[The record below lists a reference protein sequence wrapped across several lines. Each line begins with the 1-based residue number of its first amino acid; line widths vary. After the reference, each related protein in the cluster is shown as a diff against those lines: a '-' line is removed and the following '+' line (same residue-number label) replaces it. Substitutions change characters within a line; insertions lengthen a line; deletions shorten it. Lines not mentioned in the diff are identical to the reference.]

1 MKFKKRMISLL
12 LAMLLVFNSVP
23 IGGASLGAEVS
34 VKENLTDFIADV
46 EYGWTGGDYR
56 FPDGVLDN
64 VEEGQDVY
72 LTATA
77 ALENVDG
84 IPQAG
89 TDVKVSFTN
98 FAIAGADAQYYII
111 PDLTGMTA
119 EKTVKVLPKTLK
131 IRPAATQA
139 YYGQDLPEDG
149 KVSVNEDY
157 KKQLVGDD
165 DVTVTCTFTFKL
177 DGATDVGTYE
187 LEKIGEIRLKGKAKN
202 NYEAVI
208 EDEENLKFSI
218 LSYTTE
224 AVASDGN
231 ADDAIGNQNGKTE
244 ATLTAPDGFLISTEG
259 NLDNE
264 GWSSSIEVELE
275 ETDGTSKKEIVYY
288 LRNDERGTEF
298 YRAICEK
305 TYEYSAMPLPT
316 VTGIEILPITR
327 EETTGEQITTTM
339 LFKEDGVFANG
350 DVQAVVYVTGAS
362 FEQATDITLVV
373 DGVETTMA
381 ATEVVLVDGK
391 YTYKAVFDIASVDGD
406 SVPHVLQAY
415 ANNTSGTGAVYP
427 AADCRDTY
435 LNSETPVTMPL
446 VLDRKA
452 PDVQINEIETTRSY
466 FMGIFPYPD
475 KLVGTFTVDD
485 IHSGVVKVEYKWD
498 DEEYR
503 EYTGHNKAPY
513 RVERG
518 WDEYD
523 HTLYVRVTDAVGN
536 VTILSRSKDQAD
548 DFTPPIIDSVLVE
561 GAQDTAYGLLS
572 NGQVKIIIKTH
583 DDNSNANSYVSGIQG
598 VSIVGKKLDVGSKQ
612 YRDYSAEA
620 QWDQEAGAYVLTL
633 APDIKLIDVEI
644 HSRDAFGPAK
654 LALNKIPVQQAEPA
668 EGEEASTEVRYY
680 QSDKLYVE
688 NEAPSITISE
698 LGEKY
703 DNDVC
708 WVGAADINK
717 AINIS
722 VTDMPGQIY
731 SGLKSVK
738 ITKTKG
744 DVTSTIEDW
753 VSVKPETLKDPVAIN
768 MSSWEDGVW
777 TIKVETVDFCGN
789 SNTKSLTFNK
799 DVTAPESG
807 KIELKADDQ
816 DVIHDVKKIG
826 DADWFAPAISEEADK
841 DGYISF
847 RIGSNSADE
856 KLREIIVKINGGE
869 PRTFTCYD
877 GKGWY
882 EAENG
887 GSYIYANTRTWD
899 KNGLQAMAPTDDI
912 PYNHYIVEA
921 TLVDKCQN
929 RIDLPTRIVYVDK
942 ANPKIEKITVQKAK
956 ESLVDQIIRILTFG
970 IFSNDDL
977 IFNVYTYDGVGDS
990 GMKSVDMKVTDR
1002 DSGEAIVH
1010 STENSSVD
1018 EDGFTVYSF
1027 TVSKGDLE
1035 KFDSSLAF
1043 TAFDRYGKDCTK
1055 YPYIDVNENFE
1066 VMIERELPSIAFDL
1080 PTPTGFYQD
1089 RTDGQ
1094 KWYNVDKNLSLQ
1106 IHDTH
1111 SGIYSITLLVNG
1123 RKHELFNNPTG
1134 IVKDQLFAAEKEDD
1148 AEANCFD
1155 QHFTL
1160 FNLEKAVN
1168 EDAVSGKNGE
1178 YRIAVKVADNSGNVY
1193 AEERV
1198 YYLDTEKPTIDK
1210 ISFSVPTADGV
1221 QETAGLFADPQGIS
1235 YGYFFKENF
1244 DITVHVSDAAPS
1256 SGLHHVRYWLNS
1268 MEEAPV
1274 DVEVVDGKASV
1285 DVPDN
1290 FKGQIF
1296 YEVLDYAGNSS
1307 GVLTTDAYVVD
1318 KAAPTIQIT
1327 NHKTTS
1333 YRDANNNP
1341 LYTEANSFTVVVTD
1355 TVSGL
1360 QEVSYTKNAELHAE
1374 GENTIQV
1381 GGNTQAL
1388 DDGWEITGREANLIT
1403 QVKKTFTFGDNDNDI
1418 CMHFNAMDR
1427 SRNVSTTV
1435 DSETFTIDTIA
1446 PVIVV
1451 DFGSDNDDDP
1461 YYNQNRVATIR
1472 VTERNFRADL
1482 IKVMI
1487 ENHFGS
1493 VPGYN
1498 FAPASGSNT
1507 EYIATINFDEGD
1519 YTFDLTGK
1527 DLGDHS
1533 AVVTFTGGNEKLFYV
1548 DKTVPMIVEN
1558 FWEFANEQENS
1569 FNVDKTAQI
1578 KIVEHNF
1585 DAGLTNLRITRK
1597 AAGGEHSH
1605 NGMVDVT
1612 KEVLGG
1618 RTWTRNGDSYTIEF
1632 TFSTDAVYY
1641 VEIAPVDLASNQG
1654 AKHNTVIFEIDKTVP
1669 VVSAKNGEAVDPD
1682 DTSLLDIYPY
1692 DRRDSAAPTVE
1703 FTDNN
1708 IASIEYT
1715 LITYI
1720 PEYLSD
1726 GLVQVNPVIERGVVK
1741 GSLFTLENF
1750 DRDGIYS
1757 VELVAVDVAGN
1768 RSEVNSNTYARM
1780 VNQDVLAFI
1789 LDSNVTEQTGLFSL
1803 EYENGEPISKK
1814 PDDFKDLRILV
1825 MTPADTPI
1833 DIVLRDTNGKEILA
1847 AADLISSESVYG
1859 VNVQTFE
1866 ISADF
1871 FRENF
1876 QDDIDTEMHLT
1887 VWNQGFRID
1896 LAQIH
1901 IDNIAPACDLPKKL
1915 QKWAWFRGEEDRTFT
1930 ITNISEQLELK
1941 DCKVYDNGKEIPFEY
1956 SSEDDTL
1963 TFTLSKGWH
1972 NIGIIL
1978 CDAAGNA
1985 NITQEM
1991 NNIHIGNFWSIFIV
2005 TVGGISLIGLAALL
2019 LYRRKLTV
2027 QEMMDEG

>member
-12 LAMLLVFNSVP
+12 LAVLLVFNSIP
-23 IGGASLGAEVS
+23 AGGAGLGAEVS
-34 VKENLTDFIADV
+34 VKEKLTDFIADI

-56 FPDGVLDN
+56 FPADVLDN
-64 VEEGQDVY
+64 VEEGHDVY

-77 ALENVDG
+77 ALEKVDG

-89 TDVKVSFTN
+89 TDVKVTFTN
-98 FAIAGADAQYYII
+98 FAIAGADAQYYVI

-131 IRPAATQA
+131 IRPATTQA

-149 KVSVNEDY
+149 KVSVSEDY

-165 DVTVTCTFTFKL
+165 SVTVTCAFIVKL
-177 DGATDVGTYE
+177 DGATDVGVYE
-187 LEKIGEIRLKGKAKN
+187 MEKDGDIVLKGKARK
-202 NYEAVI
+202 NYEAVV

-224 AVASDGN
+224 SIASDGN
-231 ADDAIGNQNGKTE
+231 AEDAIGNQNGKTK
-244 ATLTAPDGFLISTEG
+244 ATLTAPNGFLISTEG

-264 GWSSSIEVELE
+264 GWSGSIEVDLE

-288 LRNDERGTEF
+288 LRNNEVGTEF

-316 VTGIEILPITR
+316 VTGIEIVPVTR
-327 EETTGEQITTTM
+327 EETTGEQTTTTM
-339 LFKEDGVFANG
+339 LFKKDGVFANG

-373 DGVETTMA
+373 DGTETTMA
-381 ATEVVLVDGK
+381 ATEVTEVDGR
-391 YTYKAVFDIASVDGD
+391 YTYKAVFDIASVEDD
-406 SVPHVLQAY
+406 SVLRVLQAY

-427 AADCRDTY
+427 AANCGDTY
-435 LNSETPVTMPL
+435 MNSETPVTMPL
-446 VLDRKA
+446 VLDRKG
-452 PDVQINEIETTRSY
+452 PDVVITGIDIEYWFQRIAGSFTIHDDHVGVATLKYAWDNGSYKDYDAYRSDVTEYTSYLYFINAERVQGGLHTLHLIATDALGNTTKVFLKDTSGVDALPPEIISVEIQPSEGVEFQNTSE
-466 FMGIFPYPD
+466 GIFANGPVTIVVRAKDGIDEVNAAKNLD
-475 KLVGTFTVDD
+475 KD
-485 IHSGVVKVEYKWD
+485 S
-498 DEEYR
+498 
-503 EYTGHNKAPY
+503 
-513 RVERG
+513 
-518 WDEYD
+518 
-523 HTLYVRVTDAVGN
+523 
-536 VTILSRSKDQAD
+536 VTILAGEREYRMTRTSVSEDNVEHEYTFVIDPTQKDVKWENIRIQV
-548 DFTPPIIDSVLVE
+548 T
-561 GAQDTAYGLLS
+561 DTAGNDIDPLLTEITQSDGTAKYLS
-572 NGQVKIIIKTH
+572 N
-583 DDNSNANSYVSGIQG
+583 D
-598 VSIVGKKLDVGSKQ
+598 
-612 YRDYSAEA
+612 
-620 QWDQEAGAYVLTL
+620 
-633 APDIKLIDVEI
+633 
-644 HSRDAFGPAK
+644 
-654 LALNKIPVQQAEPA
+654 
-668 EGEEASTEVRYY
+668 
-680 QSDKLYVE
+680 LYVE

-698 LGEKY
+698 LGVKY
-703 DNDVC
+703 GNNDVC
-708 WVGAADINK
+708 WVGSADIDK
-717 AINIS
+717 TINIS

-731 SGLKSVK
+731 SGLKTVK
-738 ITKTKG
+738 ITKTKDG
-744 DVTSTIEDW
+744 VTATIDNWEAL
-753 VSVKPETLKDPVAIN
+753 KPEALKDPVAIN
-768 MSSWEDGVW
+768 VSSWEDGVW
-777 TIKVETVDFCGN
+777 TIKVETEDFCGN
-789 SNTKSLTFNK
+789 TNSDVFTFKK
-799 DVTAPESG
+799 DVVAPESG
-807 KIELKADDQ
+807 KIDLKADDQ
-816 DVIHDVKKIG
+816 DVVHDVKQIG
-826 DADWFAPAISEEADK
+826 EADWFAPEISEAADK

-856 KLREIIVKINGGE
+856 KLREIIVRINGGE
-869 PRTFTCYD
+869 SRTFTYND
-877 GKGWY
+877 SKGWY

-887 GSYIYANTRTWD
+887 GSYIYANTKTWN
-899 KNGLQAMAPTDDI
+899 KNGLEPMAPTDEI

-929 RIDLPTRIVYVDK
+929 RIDLPARIVYVDK

-977 IFNVYTYDGVGDS
+977 IFNVYTYDGKGDS
-990 GMKSVDMKVTDR
+990 GMKSVNMQVTDR

-1027 TVSKGDLE
+1027 TVSKGELE

-1066 VMIERELPSIAFDL
+1066 VMIERELPSIAFEL

-1134 IVKDQLFAAEKEDD
+1134 IIKDQLFAAEKEAD
-1148 AEANCFD
+1148 AETNDFD

-1198 YYLDTEKPTIDK
+1198 YYIDTEKPAIDK

-1221 QETAGLFADPQGIS
+1221 QETTGLFADPEGIS

-1274 DVEVVDGKASV
+1274 DVEVVDGEASV

-1307 GVLTTDAYVVD
+1307 GVMTTAAYVVD
-1318 KAAPTIQIT
+1318 NAAPTIQIT

-1333 YRDANNNP
+1333 YRDGNNNP

-1360 QEVSYTKNAELHAE
+1360 QKLSYTKSAELHAE
-1374 GENTIQV
+1374 EEKTIQI
-1381 GGNTQAL
+1381 GGNTQTL

-1427 SRNVSTTV
+1427 SRNVSATV

-1493 VPGYN
+1493 VPGYS
-1498 FAPASGSNT
+1498 FAPVSGSNT

-1558 FWEFANEQENS
+1558 FWEFANEQEDS

-1669 VVSAKNGEAVDPD
+1669 VVSAKNGEAVEPD
-1682 DTSLLDIYPY
+1682 DTGLLDIYPY

-1726 GLVQVNPVIERGVVK
+1726 GLVQVNPVVERGVVK

-1803 EYENGEPISKK
+1803 EYENGESISKK
-1814 PDDFKDLRILV
+1814 PYDFKDLRILV
-1825 MTPADTPI
+1825 MTPAETPI
-1833 DIVLRDTNGKEILA
+1833 DIVLRDTNGKEMTAEA
-1847 AADLISSESVYG
+1847 ALTSVESVYG
-1859 VNVQTFE
+1859 VNVHIFE
-1866 ISADF
+1866 VSAEF

-1887 VWNQGFRID
+1887 VWNQGYRID
-1896 LAQIH
+1896 LARIH
-1901 IDNIAPACDLPKKL
+1901 IDNIAPACDFPQELHS
-1915 QKWAWFRGEEDRTFT
+1915 WAWFSGEEDRTFT
-1930 ITNISEQLELK
+1930 ISNISELLELE
-1941 DCKVYDNGKEIPFEY
+1941 DCKVYDNGVEIPFEY
-1956 SSEDDTL
+1956 SGEDDTL
-1963 TFTLSKGWH
+1963 SFTLSKGWH
-1972 NIGIIL
+1972 NIGFIL

-1985 NITQEM
+1985 NISQEM
-1991 NNIHIGNFWSIFIV
+1991 NNIHIGNFWTIFGV
-2005 TVGGISLIGLAALL
+2005 SVGGIAAAALIMAL
-2019 LYRRKLTV
+2019 LYRRKRIV
-2027 QEMMDEG
+2027 QEMLEEA